1 MFDKA
6 IQYTYNYNDCKYS
19 NCLKQYR
26 LRKDVGL
33 WNLDRVFA
41 GILVK
46 LKIQYLHLRISAIEK
61 RLDLLSDAV
70 EGVSYD

>member
-1 MFDKA
+1 M
-6 IQYTYNYNDCKYS
+6 
-19 NCLKQYR
+19 
-26 LRKDVGL
+26 GL